1 MLLLDVTPL
10 SLGIETMGGAV
21 SKIIQRNSTIPC
33 HATEGFT
40 TYVDNQTGIDF
51 NVVQGERE
59 MAKDCRSLG
68 RFQLKGIPPMP
79 AGMARVAVR
88 FHIDAD
94 GVLTVSAKEEKSGR
108 SARVEIQPM
117 HGLTDGEV
125 ETMLQDSYTHA
136 RDDFDARRVADLRTE
151 IGVMMRATE
160 RNIATARRELDRESV
175 RDLEEAMALAT
186 AVLEKDD
193 PAAIQAARDALEQ
206 ATLPLAALLMDSVA
220 KQALAGKTLD
230 EV

>member
-1 MLLLDVTPL
+1 
-10 SLGIETMGGAV
+10 
-21 SKIIQRNSTIPC
+21 
-33 HATEGFT
+33 
-40 TYVDNQTGIDF
+40 
-51 NVVQGERE
+51 
-59 MAKDCRSLG
+59 
-68 RFQLKGIPPMP
+68 
-79 AGMARVAVR
+79 
-88 FHIDAD
+88 
-94 GVLTVSAKEEKSGR
+94 
-108 SARVEIQPM
+108 
-117 HGLTDGEV
+117 
-125 ETMLQDSYTHA
+125 
-136 RDDFDARRVADLRTE
+136 
-151 IGVMMRATE
+151 MMRATE